1 MEKLNSAKTQIE
13 QRYKRLNSGHRR
25 PNFEYLS
32 PDEIREIFS
41 ERLENKEDFIKK
53 TDEEL
58 LSFYTEWY
66 ESNFPVE
73 ATNPKETENPTI
85 D

>member
-1 MEKLNSAKTQIE
+1 MEKINSAKAQIE

-32 PDEIREIFS
+32 PDEIKEIFLD
-41 ERLENKEDFIKK
+41 RVEDQEEFLKK
-53 TDEEL
+53 SDKEL
-58 LSFYTEWY
+58 LDFYTKWY

-85 D
+85 E